1 MKFDNKNNNS
11 SSTTQANWQ
20 RAFFVALSTQMSL
33 AFFWSAAC
41 CLSLSV
47 SLSPALAVVRFWSWP
62 GNTEKAMRK
71 AKAAQRQLLRVVSP
85 FGDLSKQRA
94 RRRRLW
100 SLWSRWSCCAGGR
113 TIAHTAGSI
122 DNSATIICRVY
133 AKRVYA
139 FEKKTLRKQWMY
151 SSSNKWAIDLEYLKR
166 VSFYLIDN
174 FGFIDYFATIIWK
187 VYAFRKATLKLQSI
201 FTYPNMLSI
210 NLFY

>member
-11 SSTTQANWQ
+11 SSTTQVNWQ

-41 CLSLSV
+41 CLSLSLYA
-47 SLSPALAVVRFWSWP
+47 SLFLAVVRFWSWP

-139 FEKKTLRKQWMY
+139 FVKELLRKQWMQGKRLVHR
-151 SSSNKWAIDLEYLKR
+151 SWVLKEG
-166 VSFYLIDN
+166 L
-174 FGFIDYFATIIWK
+174 
-187 VYAFRKATLKLQSI
+187 L
-201 FTYPNMLSI
+201 
-210 NLFY
+210 LFNRLFWLYR